1 MNGSTI
7 ASRKTDAGDSAIMQY
22 QDPFVP
28 AKAGTQG
35 HLDFPLKFA
44 PAGAEMSGVSV

>member
-7 ASRKTDAGDSAIMQY
+7 ASRKTDTGDSAIMQY

-35 HLDFPLKFA
+35 HLD
-44 PAGAEMSGVSV
+44 SR